1 MPHPDPRIDDYIDK
15 SAEFAKPI
23 LNHLRMLVHKNCPDV
38 VETMKWSFP
47 HFEYNGSILCSMASF
62 KQHCTFGFWLG
73 SKMKDPNGILT
84 PAGERNAMGHFG
96 QIKSIKD
103 LPPGKILAAYFK
115 EAMDLTDKGEK
126 ISRAKSEQK
135 EIAIPHYFLM
145 EVKKNKP
152 ALAYFEKF
160 SPSQKKEYIT
170 WITEAKTEATRQ
182 KRMAT
187 AIEWL
192 AEGKTRNWKYER

>member
-1 MPHPDPRIDDYIDK
+1 MPNPDQRIDDYIDK

-23 LNHLRMLVHKNCPDV
+23 LNHLRMLVHKNCPAV

-73 SKMKDPNGILT
+73 SKMKDPHGILR

-96 QIKSIKD
+96 QIKSLKD
-103 LPPGKILAAYFK
+103 LPHDKILAAYFK

-126 ISRAKSEQK
+126 ISRAKSETK
-135 EIAIPHYFLM
+135 EMTIPPYFLS
-145 EVKKNKP
+145 EVKKNKT
-152 ALAYFEKF
+152 ALAHFEKF
-160 SPSQKKEYIT
+160 SPSQKKEYVT

>member
-1 MPHPDPRIDDYIDK
+1 MPNPDQRIDDYIDK

-23 LNHLRMLVHKNCPDV
+23 LNHLRMLVHKYCPNV

-73 SKMKDPNGILT
+73 SKMKDPHSILT

-96 QIKSIKD
+96 QIKSLKD
-103 LPPGKILAAYFK
+103 LPSDKILAAYFK
-115 EAMDLTDKGEK
+115 EAMELTDKGEK
-126 ISRAKSEQK
+126 ISRAKSEPK
-135 EIAIPHYFLM
+135 EMTIPPYFLL
-145 EVKKNKP
+145 EVKKNKS
-152 ALAYFEKF
+152 ALVYFEKF

>member
-1 MPHPDPRIDDYIDK
+1 MPNPDQRIDHYIDK

-62 KQHCTFGFWLG
+62 KQHCAFGFWLG
-73 SKMKDPNGILT
+73 SKMKDPHGILT
-84 PAGERNAMGHFG
+84 PSGERDAMGHFG
-96 QIKSIKD
+96 QIKSLKD
-103 LPPGKILAAYFK
+103 LPADKILAAYFK
-115 EAMDLTDKGEK
+115 EAMELTDKGEK
-126 ISRAKSEQK
+126 LSRAKSEPK
-135 EIAIPHYFLM
+135 EMTIPPYFLS
-145 EVKKNKP
+145 EVKKNKA
-152 ALAYFEKF
+152 ALLHFEKF

-170 WITEAKTEATRQ
+170 WIAEAKTEATRQ

-187 AIEWL
+187 AVEWL